1 MYFHYYCRDL
11 CTCTC
16 KHSLL
21 SLYNVTSMYVFRAH
35 CWALDNQLVYSSEAS
50 SPNFFQLPIVLCV
63 GPRSCGLFP
72 IQLGTHSSHLGGH
85 NLLTTFIVSNLI
97 FLLELASYPIRI

>member
-21 SLYNVTSMYVFRAH
+21 SLYNATCMYVFRAH
-35 CWALDNQLVYSSEAS
+35 HWVLDNQLVCSSSEAS
-50 SPNFFQLPIVLCV
+50 SSNFFQLPIVLCV
-63 GPRSCGLFP
+63 GPRPCGHFP
-72 IQLGTHSSHLGGH
+72 IQFGMDRSHLGGH
-85 NLLTTFIVSNLI
+85 NLLTTFIVSNLY
-97 FLLELASYPIRI
+97 FLLGLVSY